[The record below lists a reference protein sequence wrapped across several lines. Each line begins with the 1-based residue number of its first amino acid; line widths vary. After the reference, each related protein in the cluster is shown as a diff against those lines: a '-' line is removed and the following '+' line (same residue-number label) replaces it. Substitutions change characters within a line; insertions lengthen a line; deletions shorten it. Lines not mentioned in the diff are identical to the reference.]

1 MSSFWLKII
10 HSSYYNAAKQNHIL
24 IKSAA
29 TACAAGGALVVYSTF
44 TSNKHAQTESSPLA
58 AAAAALRFIRSLRI
72 GLTISIDYWL
82 NQRILNPES
91 EDYEKCMSIVHS
103 RNANRILHGCM
114 INGGT
119 YIKIGQGLVSLS
131 HILPREYITTLQW
144 LQDKCLVRKGDEV
157 EQIFMAEFGKSPD
170 DMFKSFQHEPIAAA
184 SLAQVFVATTKN
196 DEKVAVKVQYKDLQ
210 ERFSN
215 DVSTIEF
222 LLRLAAYFHPTFDF
236 TWILQDLTENL
247 RNELDFKKEGQN
259 AEKCAGDLAHLSYIY
274 IPKVYW
280 DLCSKRVLVTEFID
294 AIKISENEALIQRGH
309 SLADIDKKMFTA
321 FGEQIFQIG
330 FVHADPHPGN
340 VFVRK
345 FNNETQLVLLDHGL
359 YQQLGED
366 ERIGLSNFWQAI
378 VIRDRIKMDKYSK
391 ALGVQNYAEFAE
403 VLTQTP
409 MKKEFRLVT
418 RLTQTDIDYI
428 SEVAQHRLD
437 IITKT
442 LKEMPRSLLFV
453 IRNLNTLR
461 AIAHDHGNPVN
472 RYRILARIA
481 TKTAFKNE
489 DSFWMKVRSIP
500 LRISFEYQ
508 LFLQRSWLAFMKWY
522 FKFLEMIGRAPDTSA
537 ILALMY

>member
-1 MSSFWLKII
+1 MK
-10 HSSYYNAAKQNHIL
+10 
-24 IKSAA
+24 
-29 TACAAGGALVVYSTF
+29 
-44 TSNKHAQTESSPLA
+44 
-58 AAAAALRFIRSLRI
+58 
-72 GLTISIDYWL
+72 
-82 NQRILNPES
+82 
-91 EDYEKCMSIVHS
+91 
-103 RNANRILHGCM
+103 
-114 INGGT
+114 
-119 YIKIGQGLVSLS
+119 
-131 HILPREYITTLQW
+131 
-144 LQDKCLVRKGDEV
+144 DKCKCYCL
-157 EQIFMAEFGKSPD
+157 
-170 DMFKSFQHEPIAAA
+170 
-184 SLAQVFVATTKN
+184 
-196 DEKVAVKVQYKDLQ
+196 
-210 ERFSN
+210 
-215 DVSTIEF
+215 ST
-222 LLRLAAYFHPTFDF
+222 
-236 TWILQDLTENL
+236 
-247 RNELDFKKEGQN
+247 
-259 AEKCAGDLAHLSYIY
+259 
-274 IPKVYW
+274 
-280 DLCSKRVLVTEFID
+280 
-294 AIKISENEALIQRGH
+294 
-309 SLADIDKKMFTA
+309 
-321 FGEQIFQIG
+321 
-330 FVHADPHPGN
+330 

-508 LFLQRSWLAFMKWY
+508 LL
-522 FKFLEMIGRAPDTSA
+522 
-537 ILALMY
+537 

>member
-1 MSSFWLKII
+1 M
-10 HSSYYNAAKQNHIL
+10 
-24 IKSAA
+24 
-29 TACAAGGALVVYSTF
+29 
-44 TSNKHAQTESSPLA
+44 
-58 AAAAALRFIRSLRI
+58 
-72 GLTISIDYWL
+72 
-82 NQRILNPES
+82 
-91 EDYEKCMSIVHS
+91 
-103 RNANRILHGCM
+103 
-114 INGGT
+114 
-119 YIKIGQGLVSLS
+119 
-131 HILPREYITTLQW
+131 
-144 LQDKCLVRKGDEV
+144 
-157 EQIFMAEFGKSPD
+157 
-170 DMFKSFQHEPIAAA
+170 
-184 SLAQVFVATTKN
+184 
-196 DEKVAVKVQYKDLQ
+196 
-210 ERFSN
+210 
-215 DVSTIEF
+215 
-222 LLRLAAYFHPTFDF
+222 RLAAYFHPTFDF